1 MTTGFLKGEKTRFVL
16 HPTHLESRRI
26 NFELNRSDGEPVR
39 VFVDNA
45 ELRDFVETARTTG
58 EGLEFS
64 VIDDELLVP
73 SKGPPVS
80 TEKSLDE
87 IDRKIL
93 MELQGD
99 ARISY
104 AELGRRVGLTT
115 PAVIE
120 RMLKLEDAG
129 IITGYRAEIDTA
141 KVGLPITAF
150 VRMSITGVD
159 YSHIIEVAVSSNEV
173 LECHRG
179 TGGDSFIMKVAVSSV
194 EHLQELIDRLTPYG
208 ITTTTIV
215 LSSPVKKRVID
226 VERQ

>member
-1 MTTGFLKGEKTRFVL
+1 MT
-16 HPTHLESRRI
+16 
-26 NFELNRSDGEPVR
+26 
-39 VFVDNA
+39 
-45 ELRDFVETARTTG
+45 
-58 EGLEFS
+58 
-64 VIDDELLVP
+64 
-73 SKGPPVS
+73 
-80 TEKSLDE
+80 DE

-93 MELQGD
+93 HELQQD

-120 RMLKLEDAG
+120 RVRKLEDRG
-129 IITGYRAEIDTA
+129 IITGYRADIDPA

-159 YSHIIEVAVSSNEV
+159 YSHIIEVAEEAREV

-179 TGGDSFIMKVAVSSV
+179 TGGDSFIMKIAVSSV
-194 EHLQELIDRLTPYG
+194 EHLQEVIDRLTPYG

-215 LSSPVKKRVID
+215 LSSPVRSREVS
-226 VERQ
+226 VE